1 MITQPGLRR
10 RCALL
15 RWPRGSSR
23 GVRSLAF
30 TTGSAIGVAVLTVS
44 AAPTQ
49 SRDAN
54 ADIVLVQ
61 PADPGTALDNPGM
74 GWVFHYYDNSIER
87 YGSRLAASDTV
98 DDFPGLTVVYLRL
111 AWAYLEPE
119 EGRFNWS
126 VVDTPAQRWIAK
138 GKKVALRFTTSE
150 TGQVYATPE
159 WVRKAGAQ
167 GTFTKNRQV
176 VTEGGVW
183 EPHFDDPVFL
193 EKLESFMAAAGRRYD
208 GNPNIA
214 FVDVGTM
221 GVWGEGHSFATT
233 LKPYPRTTVFTHI
246 DLHLK
251 YFKKTLLAMNDDFAG
266 PEAGEQPEPDATGLR
281 APGDPARVTYAF
293 EKGLTLRDDSILVQA
308 GPRAY
313 FHANMARVVWQD
325 RPVILESEH
334 YGPSVKRG
342 AWQDGSRYLDAI
354 EDYRASYASIHWWP
368 REFLQDNRALIDR
381 INRRLGYRIQLVEAS
396 WPKSVAANSAFAFTA
411 RWRNAGVAPCLP
423 GGHPAIT
430 LKDRDGGITAVFVDE
445 SVDVRTLSVGPPD
458 QGPILAQ
465 TVGFTIP
472 SWIQP
477 GTYDVHVSVGARD
490 GTPAIALPLPDGDGQ
505 RRYRLGTVR
514 LN

>member
-1 MITQPGLRR
+1 MITKPSL
-10 RCALL
+10 
-15 RWPRGSSR
+15 SSR
-23 GVRSLAF
+23 HDRSRAF
-30 TTGSAIGVAVLTVS
+30 MTASAILVAVLTI
-44 AAPTQ
+44 AALRAQ
-49 SRDAN
+49 SRN
-54 ADIVLVQ
+54 PTADRVVVQ

-74 GWVFHYYDNSIER
+74 GWVFHYYDNSIQR

-98 DDFPGLTVVYLRL
+98 DDFAGLTVVYLRL

-119 EGRFNWS
+119 EGQFNWS

-138 GKKVALRFTTSE
+138 GKRVALRFTTSE
-150 TGQVYATPE
+150 TGQMYATPE
-159 WVRKAGAQ
+159 WVRNAGAQ

-183 EPHFDDPVFL
+183 EPNFDDPVFL
-193 EKLESFMAAAGRRYD
+193 QKLDAFMAAAGRRYD

-233 LKPYPRTTVFTHI
+233 LKLYPRTTVIKHI

-251 YFKKTLLAMNDDFAG
+251 YFKHTLLAINDDFAG
-266 PEAGEQPEPDATGLR
+266 PEAGDQPEPDATGMR
-281 APGDPARVTYAF
+281 APGDPARVTYGF
-293 EKGLTLRDDSILVQA
+293 ENGLTLRDDSILVQA

-313 FHANMARVVWQD
+313 FHASMAKAVWRD
-325 RPVILESEH
+325 RPVIVESEH
-334 YGPSVKRG
+334 YGPSLKRG

-354 EDYRASYASIHWWP
+354 EDYHASYASIHWWP

-396 WPKSVAANSAFAFTA
+396 WPTSAAANSAFAFAA

-430 LKDRDGGITAVFVDE
+430 LKDRDGGIIAVFVDE
-445 SVDVRTLSVGPPD
+445 SADVKTLSVGPPD
-458 QGPILAQ
+458 QAPVRPQ

-472 SWIQP
+472 PWVQP
-477 GTYDVHVSVGARD
+477 GTYDVYVSVGARD
-490 GTPAIALPLPDGDGQ
+490 GTPAIALPLPDGDGL

-514 LN
+514 MN